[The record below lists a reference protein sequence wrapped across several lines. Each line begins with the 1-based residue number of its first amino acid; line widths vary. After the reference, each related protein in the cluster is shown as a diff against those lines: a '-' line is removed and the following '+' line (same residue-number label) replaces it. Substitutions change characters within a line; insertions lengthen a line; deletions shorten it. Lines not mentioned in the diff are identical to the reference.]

1 MRSGHY
7 VTMMDPFQERYG
19 NICTTM
25 LVIPALIGDILWV
38 ACILAALGNW
48 PLPHRRVLVFC
59 LSLKG
64 KTLLL
69 RSSVCFLGGTMSLI
83 LGLSNTISIVIS
95 ALVCIA
101 YTLLGGLYAVAY
113 TDVIQLVF
121 IFVSLVRKN
130 EAETLNMQ

>member
-7 VTMMDPFQERYG
+7 VTMMDPFQRRYG
-19 NICTTM
+19 NVCTTM

-48 PLPHRRVLVFC
+48 PLRHRRVLVF
-59 LSLKG
+59 LSLKC
-64 KTLLL
+64 KTLFL

-95 ALVCIA
+95 AFVCIA

-121 IFVSLVRKN
+121 IFVSLVRKP

>member
-1 MRSGHY
+1 MRSGRY
-7 VTMMDPFQERYG
+7 VTMMDPFQRRYG

-48 PLPHRRVLVFC
+48 PLPHRRVLVF
-59 LSLKG
+59 LSLKC
-64 KTLLL
+64 KTLFL

-83 LGLSNTISIVIS
+83 LGVSNTISIVIS
-95 ALVCIA
+95 AIVCIA

-121 IFVSLVRKN
+121 IFVSLVSKN
-130 EAETLNMQ
+130 EAETLNTQ